1 MSKTTKLTPLPS
13 DKKASKTKKVKKEH
27 PYFERF
33 INFLN
38 KQVYPYFAFLVMI
51 GLSAY
56 AVLDLVGKF
65 GTIDERLQGALAL
78 LVISLLV
85 GPAFKKFSS
94 KK

>member
-1 MSKTTKLTPLPS
+1 MSKKTTKLTPLPS
-13 DKKASKTKKVKKEH
+13 DKKSKKVKKEH
-27 PYFERF
+27 PYFEKF
-33 INFLN
+33 VDFLN

-56 AVLDLVGKF
+56 AVLDLVGQFDK
-65 GTIDERLQGALAL
+65 IDERLQGALAL

-85 GPAFKKFSS
+85 GPAYKKFSS